1 MTHEADGCA
10 THRERRDEAD
20 NGSDEKGRHM
30 KDEPANT
37 VRVECNEPLSDFAL
51 DDRKQWRGQE
61 DERVFQERRAGARAM
76 LLLQRVRTLREMS
89 DFFGDD

>member
-1 MTHEADGCA
+1 
-10 THRERRDEAD
+10 
-20 NGSDEKGRHM
+20 M

-37 VRVECNEPLSDFAL
+37 VRVERNEPLSDLTL
-51 DDRKQWRGQE
+51 DDRKQRRAQE
-61 DERVFQERRAGARAM
+61 DERVFQEQRAAARAM